1 MRRRQLRGLW
11 KRLQELAQ
19 MELERDQLLLKL
31 GAAKQQ
37 YPAAWRLAQV
47 SQRGAKNYDFS

>member
-1 MRRRQLRGLW
+1 
-11 KRLQELAQ
+11 